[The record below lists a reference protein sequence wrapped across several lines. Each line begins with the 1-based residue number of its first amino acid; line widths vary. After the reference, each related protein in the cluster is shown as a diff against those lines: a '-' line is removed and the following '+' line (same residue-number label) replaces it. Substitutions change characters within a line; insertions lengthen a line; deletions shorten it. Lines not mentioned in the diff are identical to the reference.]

1 MYSLLIKNCQLID
14 GTGEPAKL
22 ADVAVQGDRI
32 VNIDQNINVDAEKV
46 IDAGGKILAPG
57 FVDLQNH
64 SDSYWQI
71 FDNPSFDS
79 LVSQGFTSI
88 VIGNCGA
95 SLAPLLSHD
104 ALLSI
109 QKWHNLEGANINWQS
124 FSEYIEELSRHRFAC
139 NVASLVGYSTLRR
152 GIVGDQVRSLE
163 KEELAALKRFL
174 SESIDAGAF
183 GMSSGLSYS
192 HEIIISEI
200 ELYEL
205 AKILSQKKAL
215 FSIHLRSEGSEV
227 VEAVEESLDIAR
239 STEVNLKISHLKV
252 RNETNWPKFD
262 EVLQKIENAY
272 HKGYNVH
279 FDVYPYTAIWQPLYA
294 YMPRWAIEGG
304 RQIML
309 KHFENPTQKNKILA
323 HLNNLNVKFSSM
335 LVASTANKLNFMGK
349 TIGQIAKNM
358 EVSSEQAVLHILE
371 NGGSE
376 VLAFEESLDPKQ
388 VNSALTHPLSF
399 VATDGGGFS
408 DKIKDKLVHPRCF
421 GSATKFLHYAISENV
436 LPLEKAVK
444 KLTSGPANKIGLK
457 KRGEIKIGNFA
468 DMVIFD
474 PQKVGSQ
481 ASYQNPYQH
490 SLGIEYVF
498 VNGKAALAEGKLTTQ
513 LPGYVLRKG

>member
-1 MYSLLIKNCQLID
+1 MYSLLIKNCQLVD
-14 GTGEPAKL
+14 GTGEPSRK
-22 ADVAVQGDRI
+22 ADVAIQGDKI
-32 VNIDQNINVDAEKV
+32 VNIDQSINIEAESV
-46 IDAGGKILAPG
+46 IDAGGKVLAPG

-64 SDSYWQI
+64 SDSYWQV
-71 FDNPSFDS
+71 FDNPRFDS
-79 LVSQGFTSI
+79 LVTQGFTSI

-104 ALLSI
+104 ALLSV

-163 KEELAALKRFL
+163 KEELAALKKFL

-205 AKILSQKKAL
+205 AKILTQKKAL

-227 VEAVEESLDIAR
+227 SEAVEESLDIAR
-239 STEVNLKISHLKV
+239 STEVNLKISHFKV
-252 RNETNWPKFD
+252 RNENNWQKFE
-262 EVLQKIENAY
+262 EVIQKIENAY

-279 FDVYPYTAIWQPLYA
+279 FDAYPYTAIWQPLYA
-294 YMPRWAIEGG
+294 YLPRWAIEGG
-304 RQIML
+304 RQVML
-309 KHFENPTQKNKILA
+309 KHFENPIQKNKILSY
-323 HLNNLNVKFSSM
+323 LNNLNVKFPSM

-358 EVSSEQAVLHILE
+358 EVSSEQAVLHIIQ

-376 VLAFEESLDPKQ
+376 VLVFEESLNPDQVKQ
-388 VNSALTHPLSF
+388 AIFHPLSF
-399 VATDGGGFS
+399 VATDGGGFPETV
-408 DKIKDKLVHPRCF
+408 KDKLVHPRCF
-421 GSATKFLHYAISENV
+421 GSAPKFLNMALAENAM
-436 LPLEKAVK
+436 PLEKAIK
-444 KLTSGPANKIGLK
+444 KLTSGPAAKIGLK

-468 DMVIFD
+468 DLVIFD
-474 PQKVGSQ
+474 PAKIGSQ
-481 ASYQNPYQH
+481 ASYQNPYQF
-490 SLGIEYVF
+490 SQGIDYVF
-498 VNGKAALAEGKLTTQ
+498 VNGKPALAEGKLTSQ
-513 LPGYVLRKG
+513 LPGYVLRKS